1 MKKRKNRFK
10 NLMMNNLKK
19 FLNKKLEENDK
30 KTNKENSDRELEF

>member
-1 MKKRKNRFK
+1 
-10 NLMMNNLKK
+10 MMNNLKK